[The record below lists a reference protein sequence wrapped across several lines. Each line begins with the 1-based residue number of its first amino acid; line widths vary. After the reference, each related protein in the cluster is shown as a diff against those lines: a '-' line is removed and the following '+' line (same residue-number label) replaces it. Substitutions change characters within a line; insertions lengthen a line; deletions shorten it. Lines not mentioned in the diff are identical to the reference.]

1 VPENYLTSEAP
12 PVSDSPFVHENGLER
27 WLDKP
32 RNEWTADDLVVAF
45 RDGGIRAVSLMHV
58 GGDGWLKTLDFVPG
72 SVDHLKN
79 VIEGGERADGSQ
91 LFAGAGI
98 PSGASDIV
106 LRPRVSS
113 AFRHPFAD
121 VPTLVVMCGH
131 QGRDGTPLPE
141 SPDTILRR
149 AQKRVRAETGA
160 ELWALGEV
168 EYFLGKRSDEHDI
181 YGADDRGYHASSP
194 FVFGEKLRRRALSI
208 LVDLGVP
215 VKYGH
220 SEVGYIEAVQ
230 AEGMIWEQHE
240 IELAL
245 MPLPD
250 AADAVLL
257 TQWVLRSLA
266 HEQGMQ
272 CNTDPM
278 MQKGHAGNGLH
289 FHLSPVIDGRHL
301 EVRDADGHLGEHA
314 SWLIA
319 GLVQLGGSL
328 MAFGNRVDGSF
339 ARLVQGK
346 EAPKSIV
353 WGDYDRSALVR
364 LPVVA
369 TTEDGRPVA
378 PPTVEFRLPDGS
390 ALPHLLLA
398 GVSQAMV
405 AGKRTADVAAVLERT
420 SFRNPASV
428 SEMTNRVPWN
438 SIEVADALS
447 THREMLEDGGVF
459 PVTLI
464 ERLIEHIRG

>member
-1 VPENYLTSEAP
+1 MNGSA
-12 PVSDSPFVHENGLER
+12 FVREDGLER
-27 WLDKP
+27 RLGKP
-32 RNEWTADDLVVAF
+32 RSEWTVDDLVGAF
-45 RDGGIRAVSLMHV
+45 RDGGLRAVSLMHV
-58 GGDGWLKTLDFVPG
+58 GGDGWLKTLDFVPR
-72 SVDHLKN
+72 SVDHLRD

-106 LRPRVSS
+106 LRPRLSS
-113 AFRHPFAD
+113 AFRDPFAD
-121 VPTLVVMCGH
+121 LPTLVVICGH

-141 SPDTILRR
+141 SPDTILRC
-149 AQKRVRAETGA
+149 AQKRVREETGS

-245 MPLPD
+245 APLPD

-257 TQWVLRSLA
+257 TQWVLRNLA

-289 FHLSPVIDGRHL
+289 FHLSPVIDGRHVD
-301 EVRDADGHLGEHA
+301 VRDPDGELEDHA

-390 ALPHLLLA
+390 ALPHMLLA

-405 AGKRTADVAAVLERT
+405 AGRRTPDVAALLEQT
-420 SFRNPASV
+420 SARNPSSI
-428 SEMTNRVPWN
+428 SELGNRVPWN
-438 SIEVADALS
+438 SIEVADALVA
-447 THREMLEDGGVF
+447 HRDVLEDGGVF
-459 PVTLI
+459 PTALI
-464 ERLIEHIRG
+464 DRLVEQIRS